1 MNIAI
6 CDDEKI
12 YVDKIAEI
20 VSEKAAESKIKC
32 NFFKCYSGQQLIK
45 LCDQEKIDAI
55 FLDIVMAGI
64 NGFETARELMKSRK
78 NLCLVFVSANES
90 VVFDSYEFE
99 PVWFVP
105 KSRFDVLETAV
116 KKVFERVSF
125 YHNNTLKKFINIEG
139 NKVIEIDLRDVAF
152 GFY

>member
-32 NFFKCYSGQQLIK
+32 NFFKCYSGQQLVK

-78 NLCLVFVSANES
+78 NLCLVFVS
-90 VVFDSYEFE
+90 SYL
-99 PVWFVP
+99 VC
-105 KSRFDVLETAV
+105 R
-116 KKVFERVSF
+116 
-125 YHNNTLKKFINIEG
+125 
-139 NKVIEIDLRDVAF
+139 
-152 GFY
+152 